1 MLPQG
6 QGWVGRL
13 FYEFMYVAV
22 AEEVFFRGYV
32 QDNILRA
39 TSPTLGELPRLQRW
53 MSIVISAGCFAIAHV
68 VVEGQ
73 IISALTFLP
82 GLVLAWLFVKTNTLL
97 APILFHG
104 LANTCYIAMAV
115 MFAQ

>member
-1 MLPQG
+1 
-6 QGWVGRL
+6 
-13 FYEFMYVAV
+13 MYVAV

-32 QDNILRA
+32 QGNILRA
-39 TSPTLGELPRLQRW
+39 TSPSMGKLPRLQQW
-53 MSIVISAGCFAIAHV
+53 MSIVISAGCFAIAHAIV
-68 VVEGQ
+68 DGQ

-82 GLVLAWLFVKTNTLL
+82 GLVLAWLSIRTNTQL

-104 LANTCYIAMAV
+104 LANTCYLAMAV